1 MEHVGRSKLYVQ
13 SMHDI
18 CQCSSTRTNGHNF
31 KDYKMVFPHKL
42 VATQG
47 TPWRVEKMAVRG
59 QNDVVSRG
67 GDSEKL

>member
-1 MEHVGRSKLYVQ
+1 MFKACMIYVNVEVQ
-13 SMHDI
+13 E
-18 CQCSSTRTNGHNF
+18 QNGHNF

-47 TPWRVEKMAVRG
+47 TPWRVEKTAVRG
-59 QNDVVSRG
+59 QNAVVSRG